1 MRKAIFAI
9 LFFSS
14 YVGFG
19 QATLQQFLPEELYS
33 EGTDMM
39 TNADYGSARQYF
51 ERYLETGDNQ
61 YQEQAEYNIAICAL
75 SLYHLDGEKLV
86 NQFIE
91 DHPTSQRALMARFE
105 IGNYFFRDRN
115 YKDAI
120 IQFNQVDPKVLEP
133 AKREELDYKLGYS
146 YFSIKGFSQAVDY
159 FNKLKNKKGKYQVL
173 SAYYAGYIEFG
184 QEKYE
189 EAIKDLE
196 KAANDPALGSS
207 VVPMLAS
214 VYYQKGDYTALIDY
228 LAPKMQEGS
237 SLSKNRQLAT
247 MLGEAYFYTQQYPDA
262 VAYYSNVGDKL
273 AKEASYNYA
282 VSLSKTGKDQEAIE
296 VLKVIAGTKDET
308 EISSSYLLGQL
319 YLKENE
325 KLFALG
331 AFLQIEKVED
341 KEIAEES
348 HFLAAKLAYQLG
360 RTTQSIESLQAFLER
375 YPASLHKG
383 EADELLANAYIETN
397 DYEKAITYME
407 SLPQKNAEVKA
418 AYQKATYYLGV
429 EQFNRRKFRIA
440 VSNFSKSVDHAVD
453 NGMKA
458 KAHLYIAE
466 AFSLGRRYQEAEPNY
481 KQVLSSGLSRNSR
494 EYLKAQFG
502 MGYCL
507 YNQKKYEDAKAQFS
521 AFINRTNEDN
531 PSYGNALVRLA
542 DCEYV
547 AKNYSSAL
555 GHYRQAING
564 IIKEKDYAY
573 FQVGVIL
580 HLLSKYEDALANL
593 DRVVTVYPSSPY
605 WDDALFE
612 KGSVYLEQGDY
623 SNAIT
628 AFSRLIADKPRSKY
642 VPYALEKRALSNFNR
657 REYARTIA
665 DYELFLKNYPTHTS
679 VNNVLLGLQ
688 QAYTM
693 DGRSTDFNKTLRD
706 FKDAN
711 PDVQGLESV
720 EFDALKGYYNEGL
733 YAKAEEGLKSF
744 INNYPDD
751 PRVPEGRFILAESLY
766 RQQKNEE
773 ALKLYYTIA
782 GEGTF
787 DLLDRVY
794 ERIADLEYA
803 SLNYGGAIGY
813 YHKLNRNAVSKN
825 QQYRALMGLMKA
837 HYYNSSYDS
846 VQYFADNLL
855 GADGIRNEFVVAATL
870 FKAKA
875 WFAKGDYEQA
885 GSLFQKVTELTQDQ
899 NGAEAQ
905 YSLGEIKSLQKEYDA
920 SNEELY
926 KVAEKYGNYTDWL
939 DKAFLLVADNFIGKG
954 EYFQAK
960 ATLKS
965 IIDNT
970 SSDLTRS
977 KAQDR
982 LDWLVMKEE
991 SEKNVVDTLHVE
1003 VKDTVV
1009 HE

>member
-1 MRKAIFAI
+1 MRKTIFAL
-9 LFFSS
+9 LFLSS
-14 YVGFG
+14 FVGFG
-19 QATLQQFLPEELYS
+19 QATMQQLLPEELYS
-33 EGTDMM
+33 EGMDMM
-39 TNADYGSARQYF
+39 NNADYGSARQYF
-51 ERYLETGDNQ
+51 ERYLDTGDSR
-61 YQEQAEYNIAICAL
+61 YHEQAEYNIAVCAL

-91 DHPTSQRALMARFE
+91 DHPTSQRALMGRFE

-120 IQFNQVDPKVLEP
+120 IQFNLVEPKVLEP
-133 AKREELDYKLGYS
+133 EKRQELDYKLGYS
-146 YFSIKGFSQAVDY
+146 YFSIKGFSQAIDH
-159 FNKLKNKKGKYQVL
+159 FNKLKNSKGKYQVL
-173 SAYYAGYIEFG
+173 SAYYAGYIEFEL
-184 QEKYE
+184 EKYD

-196 KAANDPALGSS
+196 KAADDQALGSS

-214 VYYQKGDYTALIDY
+214 VYYQKGDFTALIDY
-228 LAPKMQEGS
+228 LAPEMNEGS
-237 SLSKNRQLAT
+237 SLSKNSQLST
-247 MLGEAYFYTQQYPDA
+247 MLAEAYFYTRQYPDA
-262 VAYYSNVGDKL
+262 VVYYSNAGDNL

-282 VSLSKTGKDQEAIE
+282 VSLSKVEKDEEAIA
-296 VLKVIAGTKDET
+296 VLKTIAGTADDT
-308 EISSSYLLGQL
+308 EISASYLLGQL
-319 YLKENE
+319 YLKENQ

-331 AFLQIEKVED
+331 AFLQIAKVNNA
-341 KEIAEES
+341 EIAEES

-360 RTTQSIESLQAFLER
+360 RTTQSIESLQGFLDK
-375 YPASLHKG
+375 YPSSKHKG
-383 EADELLANAYIETN
+383 EADELLANAYIDTN
-397 DYEKAITYME
+397 DYAKAITYME
-407 SLPQKNAEVKA
+407 GLSQKNTEVKS
-418 AYQKATYYLGV
+418 AYQKATFYFGV
-429 EQFNRRKFRIA
+429 EQFNDRQFRKA
-440 VSNFSKSVDHAVD
+440 VENLTKSVDNGVD
-453 NGMKA
+453 NSLKA
-458 KAHLYIAE
+458 MAHLYIAE
-466 AFSLGRRYQEAEPNY
+466 AYSLGRRFDEAEPNY
-481 KQVLSSGLSRNSR
+481 RKVLASSLDKNSR
-494 EYLKAQFG
+494 EFLKARFG

-507 YNQKKYEDAKAQFS
+507 YNQKKYEEAKEQFKS
-521 AFINRTNEDN
+521 FINSTTEDN

-547 AKNYSSAL
+547 AKNYSEAL

-593 DRVVTVYPSSPY
+593 DRVVSVYPDSPY

-612 KGSVYLEQGDY
+612 KGSVYLERGDY
-623 SNAIT
+623 GNAIT
-628 AFSRLIADKPRSKY
+628 AFSKLIAEKPRSKY

-665 DYELFLKNYPTHTS
+665 DYELFLKNYPAHPS

-693 DGRSTDFNKTLRD
+693 DGRSTDFNKTLRA

-711 PDVQGLESV
+711 PDVKGLESV

-733 YAKAEEGLKSF
+733 YARAEEGLKSF
-744 INNYPDD
+744 INNYPEDA
-751 PRVPEGRFILAESLY
+751 RIPEARFILAESLY
-766 RQQKNEE
+766 RQQKNDE

-782 GEGTF
+782 NAGTY

-803 SLNYGGAIGY
+803 NLKYGQAIEY
-813 YHKLNRNAVSKN
+813 YHKLNRNAISKN

-837 HYYNSSYDS
+837 HFFNSSYDS

-885 GSLFQKVTELTQDQ
+885 EALFRKVTTITQDE

-905 YSLGEIKSLQKEYDA
+905 YSLGEIKNLQKKYDA

-926 KVAEKYGNYTDWL
+926 KIAEKFGNYTEWL

-977 KAQDR
+977 KAQKR
-982 LDWLVMKEE
+982 LDGLIKKEE
-991 SEKNVVDTLHVE
+991 SEKNVIDTLHVE

>member
-9 LFFSS
+9 LLFNSF
-14 YVGFG
+14 VGFG
-19 QATLQQFLPEELYS
+19 QATLQQQLPEELYS
-33 EGTDMM
+33 EGVDMM

-51 ERYLETGDNQ
+51 ERYISTGDPT
-61 YQEQAEYNIAICAL
+61 YREQAEYNVAICAL

-91 DHPTSQRALMARFE
+91 KHPTSQRALMARFE

-120 IQFNQVDPKVLEP
+120 IQFNQVDPKVIEP
-133 AKREELDYKLGYS
+133 GKREELDYKLGYS
-146 YFSIKGFSQAVDY
+146 YFSIKGFSQAIDH

-184 QEKYE
+184 QEKYDD
-189 EAIKDLE
+189 AIKDLE
-196 KAANDPALGSS
+196 KAANDPALGRS
-207 VVPMLAS
+207 VIPMLAS
-214 VYYQKGDYTALIDY
+214 VYYQKGDYDALIDY
-228 LAPKMQEGS
+228 LEPKMQEGS
-237 SLSKNRQLAT
+237 SLSKNSQLST
-247 MLGEAYFYTQQYPDA
+247 MLGEAYFFTGKYANAVQY
-262 VAYYSNVGDKL
+262 YGKVGDKL

-282 VSLSKTGKDQEAIE
+282 VSLNKTGSKKEAIE
-296 VLKVIAGTKDET
+296 VLKAIAGTKDDT
-308 EISSSYLLGQL
+308 EVSASYLLGQL
-319 YLKENE
+319 YLDMNE
-325 KLFALG
+325 KLYALG
-331 AFLQIEKVED
+331 AFLQIEKVEN

-348 HFLAAKLAYQLG
+348 HFLAAKLAYHLG
-360 RTTQSIESLQAFLER
+360 RTTQSIESLQLFLEK

-397 DYEKAITYME
+397 DYAKAIGYME
-407 SLPQKNAEVKA
+407 ALPQQNVEVRE
-418 AYQKATYYLGV
+418 AYQKAAFYLGV
-429 EQFNRRKFRIA
+429 EQFNGRKFREA
-440 VSNFSKSVDHAVD
+440 VANFNKSVGHAID
-453 NGMKA
+453 KEMQA
-458 KAHLYIAE
+458 KAYLYIAE
-466 AFSLGRRYQEAEPNY
+466 AYSLGRRFKAAEPNY
-481 KQVLSSGLSRNSR
+481 QKVLSSNLDKSSR
-494 EYLKAQFG
+494 EYLQARFG

-507 YNQKKYEDAKAQFS
+507 YNQKKYNKAKAQFN
-521 AFINRTNEDN
+521 AFIANTTENN

-547 AKNYSSAL
+547 EKNYTSAL
-555 GHYRQAING
+555 DHYRKAING
-564 IIKEKDYAY
+564 VIKEKDYAY

-580 HLLSKYEDALANL
+580 HLLSKFDDALANL
-593 DRVVTVYPSSPY
+593 DRVVAVYPSSPY

-623 SNAIT
+623 NNSIT
-628 AFSRLIADKPRSKY
+628 AFSRLIAEKPRSKY
-642 VPYALEKRALSNFNR
+642 VPYALEKRALGNFNR

-665 DYELFLKNYPTHTS
+665 DYELFLENYPTHPS

-688 QAYTM
+688 QAYTL
-693 DGRSTDFNKTLRD
+693 DGRSTDFNKTLRA

-711 PDVQGLESV
+711 PEVEGLEGV
-720 EFDALKGYYNEGL
+720 EFDALKGYFNEGL
-733 YAKAEEGLKSF
+733 YAKAEEGLKAF

-766 RQQKNEE
+766 RQQKNDE
-773 ALKLYYTIA
+773 ALKVYYEVA
-782 GEGTF
+782 NGMSF
-787 DLLDRVY
+787 DLMDRVY
-794 ERIADLEYA
+794 ERIADLEYTK
-803 SLNYGGAIGY
+803 LNYENAITY
-813 YHKLNRNAVSKN
+813 YHKLSRNAVSKN

-846 VQYFADNLL
+846 VQYFADHLL

-885 GSLFQKVTELTQDQ
+885 DTLYRRTTIITQDES
-899 NGAEAQ
+899 GAEAQ
-905 YSLGEIKSLQKEYDA
+905 YALGEIKNLQKEFDA

-926 KVAEKYGNYTDWL
+926 KVAENYANYTEWL

-960 ATLKS
+960 ATLQS

-970 SSDLTRS
+970 SSDLTKS
-977 KAQDR
+977 KAQQR
-982 LDWLVMKEE
+982 LNWLIKKEE
-991 SEKNVVDTLHVE
+991 SEKNRVDTLHVE
-1003 VKDTVV
+1003 VKDTVA